1 MMKYIQILSKGI
13 LFILIYSLNLFG
25 GEKVNIEYSSTE
37 ILRSHNTLPLELT
50 INNFS
55 GAPVREVNVFFRWV
69 GESRFDMVRMENEGF
84 SYYAQIDVRKK
95 DGHMLEYYFRIAY
108 LDGSAETYPA
118 GTPATP
124 LLHTAI
130 QVSRTYNDEIFIISP
145 EPDEQ
150 IMTND
155 VVITASFTQFASAV
169 DVDKTKMYLDTW
181 DVSQQLTKYNDF
193 VSLAP
198 KTVSAGRHKIRLEL
212 FDENSD
218 LVAAREWY
226 FTGLASLTMPVTKNE
241 LNITGRFFAET
252 RQEDLKD
259 GDYSHAYNQSGLS
272 LHGIYNNWQ
281 FGGRLYL
288 SNEEKS
294 SRQPVNRYSGF
305 GRVGF
310 WDNRSFEL
318 DFGDAYPRMHP
329 LIMQNIFIRGI
340 YSKLFLRFL
349 NVEVA
354 SGKTL
359 KAIEGKQIVTSDS
372 AGSAQTFYGTFR
384 RNIFAIRPSFGSG
397 ENFQVGLT
405 YQKGKDDP
413 ESIKYG
419 INPQENAAAGIDLF
433 LSLDQKR
440 IVFEGSV
447 GASSY
452 NRNIKNGSIPYD
464 TLKTVFDDLEEK
476 YYDLARKFITVNQYL
491 IIRPGLAY
499 QARLI
504 LRYYN
509 NNLSVMYESADEDFY
524 SLGQPYLLR
533 DNQGFHVVDNI
544 NLIKNQV
551 FLSLGYRQYH
561 NNLQDNKSHTT
572 TNRNFNV
579 NLSYFPLG
587 NLPEITFGYNNYA
600 RDNGVSKDSIESILN
615 RPEDN
620 QTNSINFATGY
631 RFNLINLK
639 HRIGLNVTNY
649 SRTDIFKYVES
660 SSNYLAINLRSQ
672 YNSPLETILEFIIQQ
687 TETGVVDT
695 DSESKLDMTTFG
707 FGARYIFTNLFTTDR
722 LFLSGNLRF
731 GQVNSIYGL
740 SKLPDFKYN
749 RNHFALRANYSI
761 PKYGTLGL
769 SGDVLLYSGDRE
781 YNDMIYTVRYDYN
794 F

>member
-1 MMKYIQILSKGI
+1 MMKYMQILSTSI
-13 LFILIYSLNLFG
+13 LFILIYSLSLFG
-25 GEKVNIEYSSTE
+25 GEKVNIEYSPTE

-69 GESRFDMVRMENEGF
+69 GENRFDMVRMENEGF

-118 GTPATP
+118 GTPVTP

-130 QVSRTYNDEIFIISP
+130 QVGRTYDDEIFIISP
-145 EPDEQ
+145 EPGEQ
-150 IMTND
+150 IMSND

-169 DVDKTKMYLDTW
+169 DVNKTKMYLDTW
-181 DVSQQLTKYNDF
+181 DVSQQLTRYNDF
-193 VSLAP
+193 VSFAP
-198 KTVSAGRHKIRLEL
+198 KTVPPGRHKIRLEL
-212 FDENSD
+212 FNENSD

-226 FTGLASLTMPVTKNE
+226 FTGLASLTVPLTKNE
-241 LNITGRFFAET
+241 LNVTGRFFAET

-288 SNEEKS
+288 NNQENS

-305 GRVGF
+305 GRVSF

-318 DFGDAYPRMHP
+318 DFGDAYPRMNP

-340 YSKLFLRFL
+340 YSRLYLRFL
-349 NVEVA
+349 NVEVT

-359 KAIEGKQIVTSDS
+359 KAIEGKQIVPTDTN
-372 AGSAQTFYGTFR
+372 QVERTVYGTFR

-413 ESIKYG
+413 GSIKYG
-419 INPQENAAAGIDLF
+419 INPQENAAAGLDLF
-433 LSLDQKR
+433 FGLDQKR
-440 IVFEGSV
+440 IIFEGSF

-464 TLKTVFDDLEEK
+464 TLKTVFNDLDEK
-476 YYDLARKFITVNQYL
+476 YYDLARKFITVNQYF

-504 LRYYN
+504 LRYYK
-509 NNLSVMYESADEDFY
+509 NNLSVVFESVDEDYY

-587 NLPEITFGYNNYA
+587 NLPELTFGYNNYA

-649 SRTDIFKYVES
+649 SRTDIFKYAES

-687 TETGVVDT
+687 TETGVGT

-707 FGARYIFTNLFTTDR
+707 LGARYIFTNLFTTDR
-722 LFLSGNLRF
+722 LFLSGNIRY
-731 GQVNSIYGL
+731 GQVNSIYSL
-740 SKLPDFKYN
+740 SNLPDITYN

-761 PKYGTLGL
+761 PKYGTIGL
-769 SGDVLLYSGDRE
+769 SGDILLYSGDRE
-781 YNDMIYTVRYDYN
+781 YNDIIYTVRYNYN